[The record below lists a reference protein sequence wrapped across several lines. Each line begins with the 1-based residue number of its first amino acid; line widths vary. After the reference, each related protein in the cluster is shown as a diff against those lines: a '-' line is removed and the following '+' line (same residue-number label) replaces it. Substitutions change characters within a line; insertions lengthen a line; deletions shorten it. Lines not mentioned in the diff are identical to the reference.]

1 MRYLK
6 VDLQLG
12 NLISE
17 IDRHI
22 QKGNSASFKINCV
35 NTFFK
40 STDPLQW
47 YSLPY
52 LTCTVIHIIY
62 NTCKSVWKMLTACS
76 SDACCNI
83 FHHLSL
89 LWHIWRGS
97 ETDLDSHYF
106 GFSESAVLWFNDSVL
121 NLDSFAKMKISG
133 LTQRME
139 VRLFTHG
146 ALKITKGET
155 ILCYLREKSGFFLVK
170 WNEEHVKSL

>member
-1 MRYLK
+1 M
-6 VDLQLG
+6 
-12 NLISE
+12 ISV

-35 NTFFK
+35 NNTFLK

-52 LTCTVIHIIY
+52 LTFIVIHIIY
-62 NTCKSVWKMLTACS
+62 NTCRSVWKMLTACS
-76 SDACCNI
+76 SDAGCNI

-97 ETDLDSHYF
+97 DTDLGSRYF
-106 GFSESAVLWFNDSVL
+106 GFSESAVLWFNYIVL

-139 VRLFTHG
+139 VRLFTLG
-146 ALKITKGET
+146 ALKISK
-155 ILCYLREKSGFFLVK
+155 R
-170 WNEEHVKSL
+170 